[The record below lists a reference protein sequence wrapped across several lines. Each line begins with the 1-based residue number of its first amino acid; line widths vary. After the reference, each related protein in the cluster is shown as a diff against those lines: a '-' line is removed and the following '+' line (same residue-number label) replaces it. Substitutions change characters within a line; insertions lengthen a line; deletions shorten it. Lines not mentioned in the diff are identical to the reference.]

1 MSPRPQAYRA
11 KDGTI
16 TWHVR
21 FRIDGAPN
29 PVKETFGPFDFTMEA
44 EQTDAAAAD
53 SAAAAPASADAAP
66 APAAAAAV

>member
-1 MSPRPQAYRA
+1 MSPRAQAYRA

-29 PVKETFGPFDFTMEA
+29 PVKETFGVYHPLVTVYPVL
-44 EQTDAAAAD
+44 DAMLHMGNW
-53 SAAAAPASADAAP
+53 DA
-66 APAAAAAV
+66 